1 MYYRRINEIK
11 CRPVYLVAPRG
22 RKTAIIRT
30 LSDTR
35 RGAKEEDRMKCELCE
50 KSISKGKTYFNV
62 EIEYN
67 ESYDTW
73 FEGYSI
79 CKECFEKYSKEELVS
94 KIENKRQK
102 EKNNAL

>member
-1 MYYRRINEIK
+1 M
-11 CRPVYLVAPRG
+11 YLVAPRG

-30 LSDTR
+30 LSDAR
-35 RGAKEEDRMKCELCE
+35 RGTSGGDKMKCELCE

-67 ESYDTW
+67 EPYDTW

-79 CKECFEKYSKEELVS
+79 CKECFEKYTKEELVS
-94 KIENKRQK
+94 KIENKRR
-102 EKNNAL
+102 ENNVDN